1 MKVNGRIGRNLVCN
15 CAGVGVDALAGFLVA
30 PFLIHRLGDTTYGL
44 WIVLGSLT
52 SYFGLLDLGV
62 RGSVGRHVAFH
73 QAKKDPARVNQT
85 VNTAAVILAV
95 LGLVALAGT
104 LAAQLFFFRLFDV
117 PPEQAGEVRVALL
130 VVGVNLAASLFFN
143 VFDATLW
150 GFQRFDL
157 LNAVDI
163 PATLTRLGLTWYFVG
178 GAGGLV
184 ALALISL
191 GVTLG
196 AGSAKVALSFFE
208 NPGLRLGPRY
218 VRRGA
223 VRELF
228 GYSVWSFLTSLARIA
243 CAQLSP
249 VAVGALLGVN
259 LVTPFAIANRLITL
273 VGSVLA
279 AATGII
285 TPLATGLHARGASDR
300 QERLFLL
307 GTRYCFALA
316 LMLLLLLVLL
326 GEPLIVAWVGPV
338 LAERA
343 APLLAILAAGELL
356 PSSQY
361 ITNGMIFAAARHRSL
376 AWLGFVE
383 LIAAGTLAV
392 VLSRPFGLPGVC
404 VALAVPASLCRGVAQ
419 MLIGCRLAGVSV
431 VRYLATALLPPLFCA
446 ALPAATL
453 LLAVRRRAPHGL
465 VELGI
470 YGTGFCALYLL
481 LCGAVLLR
489 DHARG
494 RRPPPD
500 EEPEVAPAMAEV

>member
-1 MKVNGRIGRNLVCN
+1 VKVNGRIGRNLVCN

-30 PFLIHRLGDTTYGL
+30 PFLIHRLGDSTYGL

-73 QAKKDPARVNQT
+73 QAKKDQARVNQT
-85 VNTAAVILAV
+85 VSTAAVILAV
-95 LGLVALAGT
+95 LGLVALVGT

-117 PPEQAGEVRVALL
+117 PSDQVAEVRVALF
-130 VVGVNLAASLFFN
+130 VVGVNLSASLVLN

-163 PATLTRLGLTWYFVG
+163 PATLTRLGLTWHFIG
-178 GAGGLV
+178 QGDGLV

-196 AGSAKVALSFFE
+196 GGSAKVALSFFE
-208 NPGLRLGPRY
+208 NRCLRVGPRH

-223 VRELF
+223 ARELF

-249 VAVGALLGVN
+249 VAVGSLLGVF

-307 GTRYCFALA
+307 GSRYCFALA
-316 LMLLLLLVLL
+316 LMMLLLLVLL
-326 GEPLIVAWVGPV
+326 GKPLIVAWVGLR
-338 LAERA
+338 LAPA

-383 LIAAGTLAV
+383 LLAAGALAV

-404 VALAVPASLCRGVAQ
+404 LALAVPASFCRGVAQ

-431 VRYLATALLPPLFCA
+431 VRYCATALLPPLFCA
-446 ALPAATL
+446 VLPAATL
-453 LLAVRRRAPHGL
+453 LLAVRRREPQGL
-465 VELGI
+465 LEIGI

-481 LCGAVLLR
+481 LCGAVLAR
-489 DHARG
+489 DHVRG
-494 RRPPPD
+494 RRSPPD
-500 EEPEVAPAMAEV
+500 EEPEIAPAVAEV